1 MSDIADRYRRLSGEF
16 ADKVAQV
23 SPERWGAPSPC
34 EDWTA
39 RDVVAHIVDVHGIFL
54 GLVGRPFER
63 TIECRRR
70 SLGALREAFG
80 SGASRSRRSR
90 AGERDVRWLLRADEL
105 RRCHRSVRLFR
116 SRDPRMGSRAR
127 DRARRD
133 NRTRRRRQI
142 RAPTPRRSATR
153 CTSRAYVAQQ
163 LTSRAD
169 ADDQT
174 KLLALLG
181 RHV

>member
-1 MSDIADRYRRLSGEF
+1 MSDIADRYRRLSREF

-23 SPERWGAPSPC
+23 SPERWNAPSPC

-39 RDVVAHIVDVHGIFL
+39 RDVVAHIIDVHGIFL

-63 TIECRRR
+63 TV
-70 SLGALREAFG
+70 SVDDDPSGALREASAQVQADLDDPARASAMFDGYFG
-80 SGASRSRRSR
+80 PMSFEGAIDRFVCFDLAIHGWDLAR
-90 AGERDVRWLLRADEL
+90 ATGLDETIAPAEV
-105 RRCHRSVRLFR
+105 VRLSAAAQAFGDALQT
-116 SRDPRMGSRAR
+116 SGVCGPSVDV
-127 DRARRD
+127 
-133 NRTRRRRQI
+133 
-142 RAPTPRRSATR
+142 AP
-153 CTSRAYVAQQ
+153 
-163 LTSRAD
+163 D